1 MIRVDTGV
9 VITTRWCYYLFYLQ
23 QCFSSLGTVLPNS
36 FTGAFSSNSHLDVRE
51 VKAESVRAWSRYF
64 GMEFLWL
71 EIQWKKKRENLDVWL
86 LSSHLKNVL
95 LCWLLCYTSPVN
107 FPESYTKDE
116 LNSSRLGFKSVT
128 APSTFTTLFLP
139 AFLFAGYLPRFI

>member
-1 MIRVDTGV
+1 MFGCYRVTL
-9 VITTRWCYYLFYLQ
+9 RMFY
-23 QCFSSLGTVLPNS
+23 CVDF
-36 FTGAFSSNSHLDVRE
+36 F
-51 VKAESVRAWSRYF
+51 
-64 GMEFLWL
+64 
-71 EIQWKKKRENLDVWL
+71 
-86 LSSHLKNVL
+86 
-95 LCWLLCYTSPVN
+95 CYTSPVN